1 MSDKDEEQ
9 EDVNAEDESSEEES
23 SEESTGEEA
32 EDAAAEESDESE
44 EVSEERDSE
53 EQAAEDGDVDES
65 EEESEDDSE
74 EDDESDEDDSDEE
87 DSEDEEDED
96 EEESEADEKRGETYQ
111 EMVDRRQ
118 SGRKGVKLSRLI
130 SSKIIDGES
139 ERECYLHLVDISDG
153 GFRINSDDPFPEDRE
168 FVLEIGLAPFGNEL
182 ATKSPKQAFPVKVVW
197 TRSLVGGMVVS
208 GLAFQNLSE
217 DGKEVVSKIMQGASP
232 QGRRMHFRLNRVLG
246 VELGK
251 EEDEDQQW
259 LYPLT
264 LDLSVEGMRICLSDP
279 LEVGAKFPIKV
290 FLEFELPTVQ
300 AHAEVMWQE
309 TMPSGRVQVGLKF
322 DEMSERDA
330 MAIKTYIDQC
340 LSQDEAHRRL

>member
-1 MSDKDEEQ
+1 MSEQTEEQ
-9 EDVNAEDESSEEES
+9 DEVTESPSEEASEEDESSDEP
-23 SEESTGEEA
+23 GEET
-32 EDAAAEESDESE
+32 SSVQGESE
-44 EVSEERDSE
+44 
-53 EQAAEDGDVDES
+53 A
-65 EEESEDDSE
+65 EESED
-74 EDDESDEDDSDEE
+74 
-87 DSEDEEDED
+87 
-96 EEESEADEKRGETYQ
+96 EEEPGETYQ

-130 SSKIIDGES
+130 SSKIIDGDS

-153 GFRINSDDPFPEDRE
+153 GLKINSDDPFPEDRE
-168 FVLEIGLAPFGNEL
+168 FALEIGLAPFGNEL
-182 ATKSPKQAFPVKVVW
+182 ATRSPKQTFPVKVVW
-197 TRSLVGGMVVS
+197 TKSLVGGMVVS
-208 GLAFQNLSE
+208 GLAFQNL
-217 DGKEVVSKIMQGASP
+217 DDTAKEVISKIMEGASP
-232 QGRRMHFRLNRVLG
+232 QGRRLHFRLNRVLG

-251 EEDEDQQW
+251 EGDDQQW

-300 AHAEVMWQE
+300 ANAEVMWQE

-322 DEMSERDA
+322 EDMSERDA

>member
-1 MSDKDEEQ
+1 VSEQTEEQ
-9 EDVNAEDESSEEES
+9 DEVTESPSEEASEEDESSDEP
-23 SEESTGEEA
+23 GEET
-32 EDAAAEESDESE
+32 SSVQGESE
-44 EVSEERDSE
+44 
-53 EQAAEDGDVDES
+53 A
-65 EEESEDDSE
+65 EESED
-74 EDDESDEDDSDEE
+74 
-87 DSEDEEDED
+87 
-96 EEESEADEKRGETYQ
+96 EEEPGETYQ

-130 SSKIIDGES
+130 SSKIIDGDS

-153 GFRINSDDPFPEDRE
+153 GLKINSDDPFPEDRE
-168 FVLEIGLAPFGNEL
+168 FALEIGLAPFGNEL
-182 ATKSPKQAFPVKVVW
+182 ATRSPKQTFPVKVVW
-197 TRSLVGGMVVS
+197 TKSLVGGMVVS
-208 GLAFQNLSE
+208 GLAFQNL
-217 DGKEVVSKIMQGASP
+217 DDTAKEVISKIMEGASP
-232 QGRRMHFRLNRVLG
+232 QGRRLHFRLNRVLG

-251 EEDEDQQW
+251 EGDDQQW

-300 AHAEVMWQE
+300 ANAEVMWQE

-322 DEMSERDA
+322 EDMSERDA